1 GIKSAAIPWWSVRAT
16 LFFEFVGGMAD
27 SGGKGDTVRLS
38 TATMQPMAADDV
50 AAALAD
56 VAVGEPLKSTVEV
69 AGPEALPIAEFVG
82 RFLAASGDKRAA
94 IADPQATYYGAVM
107 GSRGIAPGAN
117 PRLGPTRFEEW
128 FRRSVR

>member
-1 GIKSAAIPWWSVRAT
+1 V
-16 LFFEFVGGMAD
+16 
-27 SGGKGDTVRLS
+27 
-38 TATMQPMAADDV
+38 
-50 AAALAD
+50 AD
-56 VAVGEPLKSTVEV
+56 VAVGAPLNAIVEL
-69 AGPEALPIAEFVG
+69 AGPEKLSIAEFVG
-82 RFLAASGDKRAA
+82 RFMAASGDKRTV